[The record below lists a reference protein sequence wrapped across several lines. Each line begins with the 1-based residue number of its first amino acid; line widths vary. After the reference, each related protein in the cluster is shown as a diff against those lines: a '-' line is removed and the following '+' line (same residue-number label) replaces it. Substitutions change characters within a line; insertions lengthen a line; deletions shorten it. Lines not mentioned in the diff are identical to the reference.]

1 MAVTYT
7 IGTLE
12 RNTSDDGVIVAH
24 WRASD
29 SEVVGSGDDAV
40 THSGSSYGTCGFT
53 PDAEAEGYTA
63 YADITEAQAI
73 EWVKASMGE
82 EAVTALESSIAAQIE
97 ESKAPATSAGVPWQ
111 HEAGLCVDRHGQ
123 WYG

>member
-1 MAVTYT
+1 MSVTYT

-29 SEVVGSGDDAV
+29 SEVVGED

-63 YADITEAQAI
+63 YADITEDMAIGWVKESIGEEGVTAI
-73 EWVKASMGE
+73 ED
-82 EAVTALESSIAAQIE
+82 SIAAQIAE
-97 ESKAPATSAGVPWQ
+97 KKAPAISVGTPW
-111 HEAGLCVDRHGQ
+111 
-123 WYG
+123 